1 MAAINKTKIKIINRL
16 YEAGYTDEK
25 AISKLKTKDILDLP
39 DLTRAEMKM
48 ICELQEAIKD
58 NRVFSFF
65 VDGGKE
71 SADET

>member
-1 MAAINKTKIKIINRL
+1 MAAINKTKIRIINRL
-16 YEAGYTDEK
+16 YEAGFTDEK
-25 AISKLKTKDILDLP
+25 AISKLKTMDILDLP

-58 NRVFSFF
+58 NRVISFF

-71 SADET
+71 SADEA

>member
-1 MAAINKTKIKIINRL
+1 MSGINKTKIRIINRL

-25 AISKLKTKDILDLP
+25 AISKMRTKDILELP

-48 ICELQEAIKD
+48 ICELQDAIKE

-71 SADET
+71 SVDET